1 MAKVIKLTQNIFQKE
16 NTVEQTSNTSRRDLL
31 KGLGM
36 ASAVLG
42 AGVSLK
48 ANAVTIDHSKMNH
61 QIPIDVKLEE
71 VIDTLL
77 ECIKMGEICNQH
89 CMHMFQMGDTSLAD
103 CSISVQEL
111 VAASTATIKF
121 VANNSTHLKTFL
133 EASLKVCESCEQECL
148 KHDQH
153 IQCKDCA
160 EACRDGIDFF
170 TQYLAV

>member
-1 MAKVIKLTQNIFQKE
+1 MGKT
-16 NTVEQTSNTSRRDLL
+16 TSKSRRDLL

-36 ASAVLG
+36 VSAVIGTGL
-42 AGVSLK
+42 SLK
-48 ANAVTIDHSKMNH
+48 ANAVIVDHSKMNH

-71 VIDTLL
+71 LIDTLL

-89 CMHMFQMGDTSLAD
+89 CMHMFQMGDTTLAA

-111 VAASTATIKF
+111 IAASTATIKF
-121 VANNSTHLKTFL
+121 AANNSRHLDDFL
-133 EASLKVCESCEQECL
+133 EVTIKVCETCEDECL
-148 KHDQH
+148 KHDKY

-170 TQYLAV
+170 THYLAA

>member
-1 MAKVIKLTQNIFQKE
+1 MGKT
-16 NTVEQTSNTSRRDLL
+16 TNTSRRDLL
-31 KGLGM
+31 KGLGI
-36 ASAVLG
+36 ASTALATG
-42 AGVSLK
+42 LSLK
-48 ANAVTIDHSKMNH
+48 ANAVTVDHSKMNH

-89 CMHMFQMGDTSLAD
+89 CMHMFQMGDTTLAD

-111 VAASTATIKF
+111 IAASKATLKF
-121 VANNSTHLKTFL
+121 TANNSSHLNAFL
-133 EASLKVCESCEQECL
+133 AVTIKVCESCEQECL
-148 KHDQH
+148 KHDKH

-170 TQYLAV
+170 TEYLSA